1 MTQKDPLGWSVRV
14 SSSDPKGAVVYA
26 RKHRSE
32 LGDPISFDVEAELPS
47 AVESLLGTIGADLV
61 CGLKDR
67 CRRNRLEVDNVE
79 AVVQGELEN
88 PLSYL
93 RVVGEEGSPRLT
105 RVTMKIYVETLEDN
119 TAVEDVW
126 EDVLAHS
133 PLYLT
138 LSPVVKFD
146 INLQII
152 M

>member
-1 MTQKDPLGWSVRV
+1 MTKQNPLGWSVRV
-14 SSSDPKGAVVYA
+14 SSSDPQGAVVYA

-32 LGDPISFDVEAELPS
+32 LGAPISFDAEAELPS
-47 AVESLLGTIGADLV
+47 AVESLLGAIGADLV

-67 CRRNRLEVDNVE
+67 CKKNRLEVDNVE

-93 RVVGEEGSPRLT
+93 RVVGEEGSPRLA
-105 RVTMKIYVETLEDN
+105 RVTLKIYVETLEDD
-119 TAVEDVW
+119 TAVQNIWD
-126 EDVLAHS
+126 DVLAHS

-138 LSPVVKFD
+138 LSPVVQFNID
-146 INLQII
+146 LQII